1 MTTPREMRQ
10 RIKSVKNISQ
20 VTRALEA
27 VSASRVRRAE
37 QAVRESRPYANKA
50 WQVLLHLSAQPA
62 RGTLHPLLQ
71 TRETI
76 KHVMAIVIT
85 GDRGLAGAYNA
96 NILRFA
102 LERMRNEDA
111 QVHYVAIGRKGR
123 DFLTRRQADLQ
134 AEFSNLPAEPS
145 YSDVSPIGRLAI
157 DEFLAGEVDK
167 VYLFYTEFKTLLR
180 QIPRVKQLL
189 PLQLEAAHSEGEMG
203 TISEMVISDG
213 PQPAYIY
220 EPGQEELLDFI
231 LQRFTALQ
239 VYEAVQ
245 GSIASEH
252 AARMVAMRNATDN
265 ANELAENLQLEYNK
279 ARQQAI
285 TSEMLDIVGG
295 VEAQAK

>member
-1 MTTPREMRQ
+1 MATPREMRQ

-37 QAVRESRPYANKA
+37 QAVKESRPYANKA

-71 TRETI
+71 TPASIER
-76 KHVMAIVIT
+76 VMAIVLT

-96 NILRFA
+96 NIQRFA

-111 QVHYVAIGRKGR
+111 QVHYVAVGRKGR
-123 DFLTRRQADLQ
+123 DFLRRRQVDLQ

-145 YSDVSPIGRLAI
+145 YADVSPIGRLAI
-157 DEFLAGEVDK
+157 EEFLAGGVDK
-167 VYLFYTEFKTLLR
+167 VYLFYTDFQTLLR
-180 QIPRVKQLL
+180 QVPRVKQLL
-189 PLQLEAAHSEGEMG
+189 PLQLEAVDLGGEMG
-203 TISEMVISDG
+203 TISEMAAGEG

-220 EPGQEELLDFI
+220 EPGQEELLDLL
-231 LQRFTALQ
+231 LQRFIALQ

-245 GSIASEH
+245 ESLASEH

-265 ANELAENLQLEYNK
+265 ANELAEVLQLDYNK

-295 VEAQAK
+295 VEAQAE

>member
-1 MTTPREMRQ
+1 MATPREMRQ

-37 QAVRESRPYANKA
+37 QAVKESRPYANKA

-71 TRETI
+71 TRGSIER
-76 KHVMAIVIT
+76 VMAVVIT

-111 QVHYVAIGRKGR
+111 LVRYVAVGRKGR
-123 DFLTRRQADLQ
+123 DFLSRRQVDMA

-145 YSDVSPIGRLAI
+145 YADVSPIGRLAI
-157 DEFLAGEVDK
+157 DEFLAGRVDK
-167 VYLFYTEFKTLLR
+167 VYIFYTDFETLLR
-180 QIPRVKQLL
+180 QVPRVKQLM
-189 PLQLEAAHSEGEMG
+189 PLQLEATDLGGEMG
-203 TISEMVISDG
+203 TISEMASGDG

-239 VYEAVQ
+239 VYEAIQ
-245 GSIASEH
+245 ESLASEH

-265 ANELAENLQLEYNK
+265 ANELAEVLQLDYNK

-285 TSEMLDIVGG
+285 TGEMLDIVGG
-295 VEAQAK
+295 VEAQAE